1 VLFEEAYSIWTLTLL
16 TGHGTGFV
24 LSMIGGTGVGRPI
37 SHSLVKALRK
47 VPGFDLLEDYDLLRI
62 VGASVN
68 LFWPAGSFVFKKD
81 APGEA
86 LYIVLSGK
94 VRIFD
99 VVGGTEVEIAR
110 TGPGDFFGEMS
121 LLLETTHTKSVQA
134 VEDSEMLVLMK
145 DSFRRL
151 LDSRPDLAAAVQKRL
166 EERRAEAEALDET
179 DRVTGTPE

>member
-1 VLFEEAYSIWTLTLL
+1 
-16 TGHGTGFV
+16 
-24 LSMIGGTGVGRPI
+24 MGRPI
-37 SHSLVKALRK
+37 THSLVKALRK
-47 VPGFDLLEDYDLLRI
+47 VPGFDLLSDRDLLRI

-68 LFWPAGSFVFKKD
+68 LSWPAGSMVFEKD

-99 VVGGTEVEIAR
+99 EINGTEREISR

-121 LLLETTHTKSVQA
+121 LLLDTKHTKNVQA
-134 VEDSEMLVLMK
+134 IDDSELLVLMK

-151 LDSRPDLAAAVQKRL
+151 LEMHEDLAAAVQQRI
-166 EERRAEAEALDET
+166 ERRLAEIEAIVET
-179 DRVTGTPE
+179 DRAID